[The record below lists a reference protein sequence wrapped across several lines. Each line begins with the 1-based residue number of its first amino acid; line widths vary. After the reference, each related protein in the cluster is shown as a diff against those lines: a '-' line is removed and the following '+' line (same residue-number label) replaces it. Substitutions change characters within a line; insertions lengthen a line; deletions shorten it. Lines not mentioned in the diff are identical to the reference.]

1 MFLVQQLCG
10 GFWKLRNAICFQGT
24 SRKDM
29 SLLLLKIA
37 TMLQNWSILCP
48 QQMKWEF
55 MTKLEELKRAATSPI
70 KNRWLEMVNDPGKR
84 FMFQEAQNWKALEI
98 PEETKKYLPYN
109 MESVSCGKSD
119 QWFSLS
125 VLKLLF
131 WQ

>member
-1 MFLVQQLCG
+1 
-10 GFWKLRNAICFQGT
+10 
-24 SRKDM
+24 
-29 SLLLLKIA
+29 
-37 TMLQNWSILCP
+37 
-48 QQMKWEF
+48 
-55 MTKLEELKRAATSPI
+55 
-70 KNRWLEMVNDPGKR
+70 MVNDPGKR

>member
-1 MFLVQQLCG
+1 
-10 GFWKLRNAICFQGT
+10 
-24 SRKDM
+24 
-29 SLLLLKIA
+29 
-37 TMLQNWSILCP
+37 
-48 QQMKWEF
+48 

-109 MESVSCGKSD
+109 LESVSCGKSD